1 MYETKKMISDVTYVQ
16 YELNM
21 HVVFFF
27 YFGESF
33 IRIVISNN

>member
-21 HVVFFF
+21 HVVFVSFF
-27 YFGESF
+27 W
-33 IRIVISNN
+33 